1 MSLTIPDTIST
12 PLVSCITTC
21 VYTILAL
28 FALDRVS
35 DFIAVVAVA
44 SNYVSP
50 YNIPQLVL
58 FAATAMLLIKSVDFF
73 VSAII
78 LKDYFE
84 RYSLLKRIASIT
96 VAKTN
101 DGTQLNKTHFIGS
114 ADSIMPGIFR
124 LFSSLPQQEN
134 DTKQGT
140 DTKQETEPKQGTGSP
155 TPPASEPTN
164 GPTEEQR
171 DVKQQDERINQQ
183 EEEIKQNQEDPG
195 ADLAAKKA

>member
-1 MSLTIPDTIST
+1 M
-12 PLVSCITTC
+12 SCITTC

-134 DTKQGT
+134 DTKQET
-140 DTKQETEPKQGTGSP
+140 DTKQEAENKQETEPKQGTGSP

-164 GPTEEQR
+164 GPTEEQAKEQK
-171 DVKQQDERINQQ
+171 DPTDERINQQ
-183 EEEIKQNQEDPG
+183 EEEIKQNQEDSS